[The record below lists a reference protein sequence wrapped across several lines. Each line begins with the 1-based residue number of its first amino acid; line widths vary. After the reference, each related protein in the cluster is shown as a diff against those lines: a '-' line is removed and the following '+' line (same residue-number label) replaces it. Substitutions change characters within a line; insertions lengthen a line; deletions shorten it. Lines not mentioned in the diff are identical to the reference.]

1 MARSRITSSL
11 AVALLF
17 VGLAAR
23 VAAQAPT
30 ESTAKAVEAAPDAL
44 LMEVRALRDDI
55 QRYAGATI
63 RVQLLLARLQLQ
75 EQRINSLGAQV
86 VEVRSQMAGNAK
98 EQSEAADRVK
108 RYTSVLDNPAADFP
122 PEERRDIQNSI
133 PGWRLNLQRLQVEGQ
148 RLSAQEADLASQI
161 STEQAR
167 WMDFNTRLDELE
179 KSLPATR
186 REQ

>member
-1 MARSRITSSL
+1 VARSRITRSL
-11 AVALLF
+11 AVALLL
-17 VGLAAR
+17 VGLVAR
-23 VAAQAPT
+23 VAAQAPAG
-30 ESTAKAVEAAPDAL
+30 SAAKPTEAAPDAL
-44 LMEVRALRDDI
+44 LQEVRALRDDI

-75 EQRINSLGAQV
+75 EQRINSMGAQV
-86 VEVRSQMAGNAK
+86 AEVRNQIAGNARQQA
-98 EQSEAADRVK
+98 EMADKVK
-108 RYTSVLDNPAADFP
+108 RYTSLLDNPAAGFP
-122 PEERRDIQNSI
+122 PEQQKDIQNSI
-133 PGWRLNLQRLQVEGQ
+133 PVWRVDLQRFQAEGQ
-148 RLSAQEADLASQI
+148 RLAAQEADLSSQI